1 MSVGCSGS
9 SLYGFGG
16 RAGFG
21 NSCFGLREAETG
33 DGTEKK
39 GSRCQKEGRTAKVRQ
54 CFRKSKLHPVG
65 SRSGGGGD

>member
-33 DGTEKK
+33 DGKK
-39 GSRCQKEGRTAKVRQ
+39 GKPMPERGKN
-54 CFRKSKLHPVG
+54 SKGTTMLPEK
-65 SRSGGGGD
+65 

>member
-16 RAGFG
+16 RAGFS

-33 DGTEKK
+33 DGTEKRKPMPERGKNSK
-39 GSRCQKEGRTAKVRQ
+39 GTTMLPEK
-54 CFRKSKLHPVG
+54 
-65 SRSGGGGD
+65 